1 MQITVTSASLRRNIC
16 FLTDT
21 LRITIYCYFIYMVYI
36 STSCPLCFICYLDF
50 CGIWN
55 RKFNSIIF
63 KDSSHTVYIF
73 INSSFWLCMDN
84 HLITTDCI
92 HICHFIFNSK
102 RIGSTISLHSRID
115 CKLVF
120 RNIFISCNRWFI
132 LQLLFYDYRSTN
144 NGCLYCC
151 RFSAECCFVL
161 YSSAFTGGFNWF
173 QILYVQIIYQLIIL
187 IIVFPVP
194 GEIRNNKFPAVIYF
208 LRVYCRFAVSCIIFP
223 VITVFYFEFFCW
235 IQL

>member
-1 MQITVTSASLRRNIC
+1 MQITVASASLRRYIC

-50 CGIWN
+50 CSIWN
-55 RKFNSIIF
+55 CEVNSIIF
-63 KDSSHTVYIF
+63 KYSSNFIF
-73 INSSFWLCMDN
+73 IAFRYGLNLN
-84 HLITTDCI
+84 IITLNCS
-92 HICHFIFNSK
+92 HIRHFVFYNK
-102 RIGSTISLHSRID
+102 RIWFSILFLSRID
-115 CKLVF
+115 YKLVF
-120 RNIFISCNRWFI
+120 RNIFISCNRCFI
-132 LQLLFYDYRSTN
+132 RQLLFNNSRSSYYL
-144 NGCLYCC
+144 CIYC
-151 RFSAECCFVL
+151 RWFSAECCFIL

-173 QILYVQIIYQLIIL
+173 QILYVQIICQLIIL

-194 GEIRNNKFPAVIYF
+194 GEIRNNKFPAVICF

-223 VITVFYFEFFCW
+223 VITVFYFKFFCW